1 MTKGTAGGTGWGGE
15 KVTHRQPALQSLFEG
30 APLGRARHW
39 VHLWSRAACPG
50 GLPRSPPRPK
60 PIQAPAEDSPK
71 QSSSSSN
78 RQRAG
83 LVLLGPGG
91 TSAWLDKWL
100 RPGAEA
106 WGGGGRVGMLV
117 GARGAGDELLGA
129 SDSARSM
136 SVAW

>member
-1 MTKGTAGGTGWGGE
+1 M
-15 KVTHRQPALQSLFEG
+15 
-30 APLGRARHW
+30 
-39 VHLWSRAACPG
+39 
-50 GLPRSPPRPK
+50 
-60 PIQAPAEDSPK
+60 
-71 QSSSSSN
+71 
-78 RQRAG
+78 
-83 LVLLGPGG
+83 LLGPGG